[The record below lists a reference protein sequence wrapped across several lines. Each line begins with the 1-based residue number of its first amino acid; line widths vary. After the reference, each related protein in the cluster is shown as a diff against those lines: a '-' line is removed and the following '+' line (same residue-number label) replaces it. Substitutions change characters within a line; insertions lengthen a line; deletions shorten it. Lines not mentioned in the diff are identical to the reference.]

1 MHKSSRNAAKVGSG
15 ERRYASCRKGL
26 AGGLCIETACWGLVR
41 KGRKEKKKWH
51 SLIDKVWNWKNLNE
65 AWGKVKQNRGAGGID
80 EVSIEEFERNLE
92 QNLNEIQRLLRQDRY
107 KPNPVKRVYIPKP
120 DGKQRPL
127 GIPTIRDRVVQQALK
142 NVIEPIFEAEFRDSS
157 FGYRPGKS
165 AKQAIEQIE
174 TVRDE
179 GHEWVVDA
187 DIKAFFDTVNH
198 EKLID
203 AVAERIS
210 DGRVLR
216 LIRAF
221 LEANVMEEG
230 QERAKNIIGTPQG
243 GVISPLLAN
252 IYLHYFDER
261 MAELGYEV
269 VRYADDFLVLCGS
282 EEEAEEAISHVKE
295 ILEELE
301 LTLHPQK
308 TKIKNFSEGI
318 DFLGFT
324 VYVSHKVPQKEAVR
338 KYKEAV
344 RRATRRNLP
353 INLEMVIQG
362 LNPVVI
368 GWGNYFKIANVNWLY
383 KGLDGWTRMRLRA
396 FKEKRKSYNSNRRIL
411 NAFLRN
417 LGLKSLSTLLNPEW

>member
-1 MHKSSRNAAKVGSG
+1 MS
-15 ERRYASCRKGL
+15 
-26 AGGLCIETACWGLVR
+26 
-41 KGRKEKKKWH
+41 KKKKFH
-51 SLIDKVWNWKNLNE
+51 SLIDKVWNWRNLNE
-65 AWGKVKQNRGAGGID
+65 AWTKVKQNKGAGGID

-92 QNLNEIQRLLRQDRY
+92 QNLNEIQRQLRQDRY
-107 KPNPVKRVYIPKP
+107 VPKPVKRVYIPKP

-142 NVIEPIFEAEFRDSS
+142 NVIEPIFEAEFLDSS

-165 AKQAIEQIE
+165 AKQAIEQTE
-174 TVRDE
+174 ELRDE

-187 DIKAFFDTVNH
+187 DIKAFFDMVNH

-210 DGRVLR
+210 DGRILR
-216 LIRAF
+216 LIRSF
-221 LEANVMEEG
+221 LEADIMEQGLARNV
-230 QERAKNIIGTPQG
+230 IGTPQG

-282 EEEAEEAISHVKE
+282 EEEAQAALSHVKE
-295 ILEELE
+295 ILGELE
-301 LTLHPQK
+301 LTLHPEK
-308 TKIKNFSEGI
+308 TKIKNLAEGV

-324 VYVSHKVPQKEAVR
+324 VYISHKVPRKEAVR
-338 KYKEAV
+338 KFKDAV

-353 INLEMVIQG
+353 INLEMVIQR

-383 KGLDGWTRMRLRA
+383 KDLDGWTRMRLRA
-396 FKEKRKSYNSNRRIL
+396 FKEKRKSYNSNRRIT

-417 LGLKSLSTLLNPEW
+417 LGLKSLSTLLNLEW

>member
-1 MHKSSRNAAKVGSG
+1 
-15 ERRYASCRKGL
+15 
-26 AGGLCIETACWGLVR
+26 VR
-41 KGRKEKKKWH
+41 KERKKKRKWH
-51 SLIDKVWNWKNLNE
+51 TLIGKVWNWRNLNE
-65 AWGKVKQNRGAGGID
+65 AWEKVKQNRGAGGID
-80 EVSIEEFERNLE
+80 DVTIDEFERNLE
-92 QNLNEIQRLLRQDRY
+92 QNLNEIQRLLRQDSY
-107 KPNPVKRVYIPKP
+107 VPKPVKRVYIPKP
-120 DGKQRPL
+120 DGRQRPL

-142 NVIEPIFEAEFRDSS
+142 NVIEPIFEAEFLDSS

-203 AVAERIS
+203 AVA
-210 DGRVLR
+210 V
-216 LIRAF
+216 RAF
-221 LEANVMEEG
+221 LEADVMEGG
-230 QERAKNIIGTPQG
+230 QGRAKNVIGTPQG

-261 MAELGYEV
+261 MAELGFEV
-269 VRYADDFLVLCGS
+269 VRYADDVLVLCGS

-308 TKIKNFSEGI
+308 TKIKNFSEGV

-324 VYVSHKVPQKEAVR
+324 VYVSHKVPRKEAVR
-338 KYKEAV
+338 KYKDAV

-353 INLEMVIQG
+353 INLEMVIQR

-396 FKEKRKSYNSNRRIL
+396 FKEKRKSYLSNRRIL
-411 NAFLRN
+411 NDFLRN
-417 LGLKSLSTLLNPEW
+417 LGLKSLSSLLNPAW

>member
-1 MHKSSRNAAKVGSG
+1 MHGSSRRLAKVRSG
-15 ERRYASCRKGL
+15 ERRYVSRRKG
-26 AGGLCIETACWGLVR
+26 ACIEKACWRLVR
-41 KGRKEKKKWH
+41 KEQKKKYH

-92 QNLNEIQRLLRQDRY
+92 QNLNEIQRQLRQDRY
-107 KPNPVKRVYIPKP
+107 IPKPVKRVYIPKP
-120 DGKQRPL
+120 DGRQRPL

-142 NVIEPIFEAEFRDSS
+142 NVIEPIFEIEFSDSS

-165 AKQAIEQIE
+165 AKQAIAQIE
-174 TVRDE
+174 EVRDG

-187 DIKAFFDTVNH
+187 DIKAFFDMVNH

-210 DGRVLR
+210 DSRVLR
-216 LIRAF
+216 LIRSF
-221 LEANVMEEG
+221 LEADIMEQG
-230 QERAKNIIGTPQG
+230 QGLVRSVIGTPQG

-252 IYLHYFDER
+252 IYLHYLDEK
-261 MAELGYEV
+261 MTGLGYEV
-269 VRYADDFLVLCGS
+269 VRYADDVLVLCGS
-282 EEEAEEAISHVKE
+282 EEEANEALLHVKE
-295 ILEELE
+295 ILGELE
-301 LTLHPQK
+301 LTLHPDK
-308 TKIKNFSEGI
+308 TKIKNFSEGV

-324 VYVSHKVPQKEAVR
+324 IYIGHKVPRKEAV
-338 KYKEAV
+338 KEYKDAV
-344 RRATRRNLP
+344 RRATRRTLP
-353 INLEMVIQG
+353 INLEMVIQR

-383 KGLDGWTRMRLRA
+383 MRLDSWTRMRLRA
-396 FKEKRKSYNSNRRIL
+396 FKEKKKSYNSNRRIT
-411 NAFLRN
+411 NEFLRN

>member
-1 MHKSSRNAAKVGSG
+1 MS
-15 ERRYASCRKGL
+15 
-26 AGGLCIETACWGLVR
+26 
-41 KGRKEKKKWH
+41 KKKKCH
-51 SLIDKVWNWKNLNE
+51 SLIDKVWNWRNLNE
-65 AWGKVKQNRGAGGID
+65 AWEKVKQNRGAGGID
-80 EVSIEEFERNLE
+80 DVTIDEFERNLE
-92 QNLNEIQRLLRQDRY
+92 QNLNELQRLLKQDRY
-107 KPNPVKRVYIPKP
+107 KPNPVKRGYIPKP

-142 NVIEPIFEAEFRDSS
+142 NVIEPIFEAEFSGSS

-165 AKQAIEQIE
+165 AKQAIERIE
-174 TVRDE
+174 EVRDE

-221 LEANVMEEG
+221 LEADIMEQG
-230 QERAKNIIGTPQG
+230 QRLAKNVIGTPQG

-252 IYLHYFDER
+252 IYLHYFNER

-282 EEEAEEAISHVKE
+282 EEEAISHVKE

-308 TKIKNFSEGI
+308 TKIKNFSEG
-318 DFLGFT
+318 
-324 VYVSHKVPQKEAVR
+324 V
-338 KYKEAV
+338 
-344 RRATRRNLP
+344 
-353 INLEMVIQG
+353 
-362 LNPVVI
+362 
-368 GWGNYFKIANVNWLY
+368 
-383 KGLDGWTRMRLRA
+383 
-396 FKEKRKSYNSNRRIL
+396 
-411 NAFLRN
+411 
-417 LGLKSLSTLLNPEW
+417 

>member
-1 MHKSSRNAAKVGSG
+1 MSK
-15 ERRYASCRKGL
+15 
-26 AGGLCIETACWGLVR
+26 
-41 KGRKEKKKWH
+41 KKKWH
-51 SLIDKVWNWKNLNE
+51 SLIDKVWNWRNLNE
-65 AWGKVKQNRGAGGID
+65 AWEKVKQNRGAGGID
-80 EVSIEEFERNLE
+80 EVSMEEFERNIE

-142 NVIEPIFEAEFRDSS
+142 NVIEQIFEAEFSDSS

-165 AKQAIEQIE
+165 AKQAIERIE
-174 TVRDE
+174 AIRDE

-216 LIRAF
+216 LIRSF
-221 LEANVMEEG
+221 LKADIMEQG
-230 QERAKNIIGTPQG
+230 QGLAKNVIGTPQG

-252 IYLHYFDER
+252 IYLHYFDEK
-261 MAELGYEV
+261 MAGFGYEV
-269 VRYADDFLVLCGS
+269 VRYADDFLVLCKD
-282 EEEAEEAISHVKE
+282 EEEAREALNHVKE
-295 ILEELE
+295 ILGELE
-301 LTLHPQK
+301 LTLHPEK

-318 DFLGFT
+318 EFLGFT
-324 VYVSHKVPQKEAVR
+324 VYISHKVPRKEAIR
-338 KYKEAV
+338 KYKDAV

-353 INLEMVIQG
+353 INLEMVIRG
-362 LNPVVI
+362 LNPIVI

-396 FKEKRKSYNSNRRIL
+396 FKEKRKSYNSNRRIT
-411 NAFLRN
+411 NAFLEN
-417 LGLKSLSTLLNPEW
+417 LGLKSLTKLLNPKW

>member
-1 MHKSSRNAAKVGSG
+1 MRKSSSKSVKVSSR
-15 ERRYASCRKGL
+15 ERRYADCRNGL
-26 AGGLCIETACWGLVR
+26 SIEAIRWRLVR
-41 KGRKEKKKWH
+41 KEQKKKKHH

-65 AWGKVKQNRGAGGID
+65 AWEKVKQNRGAGGID
-80 EVSIEEFERNLE
+80 EVSIEEFDQNLE
-92 QNLNEIQRLLRQDRY
+92 QNLNEIQRMLKQDRY
-107 KPNPVKRVYIPKP
+107 KPKPVKRVNIPKP

-142 NVIEPIFEAEFRDSS
+142 NVIEPIFEAEFSDSS

-174 TVRDE
+174 EVRDE

-210 DGRVLR
+210 DGRVLK
-216 LIRAF
+216 LIKSF
-221 LEANVMEEG
+221 LEADIMGQGQGLVKNV
-230 QERAKNIIGTPQG
+230 IGTPQG

-269 VRYADDFLVLCGS
+269 IRYADDFLVLCES
-282 EEEAEEAISHVKE
+282 EVEAMEALSHVKE
-295 ILEELE
+295 ILGELE
-301 LTLHPQK
+301 LTLHPDK
-308 TKIKNFSEGI
+308 TKIKNFSEGV
-318 DFLGFT
+318 DFLGF
-324 VYVSHKVPQKEAVR
+324 VIHISHKVPRKEAVK
-338 KYKEAV
+338 KYKDAV
-344 RRATRRNLP
+344 RRVTRRNLP
-353 INLEMVIQG
+353 INLEMVIQR

-368 GWGNYFKIANVNWLY
+368 GWGNYFRIANVNWLY
-383 KGLDGWTRMRLRA
+383 KRLDSWTRMRLRA
-396 FKEKRKSYNSNRRIL
+396 FREKKKSYCSNCCIT
-411 NAFLRN
+411 NEFLQN

>member
-1 MHKSSRNAAKVGSG
+1 
-15 ERRYASCRKGL
+15 
-26 AGGLCIETACWGLVR
+26 
-41 KGRKEKKKWH
+41 
-51 SLIDKVWNWKNLNE
+51 
-65 AWGKVKQNRGAGGID
+65 
-80 EVSIEEFERNLE
+80 
-92 QNLNEIQRLLRQDRY
+92 
-107 KPNPVKRVYIPKP
+107 VYIPKP
-120 DGKQRPL
+120 NGKQRPFDF
-127 GIPTIRDRVVQQALK
+127 PTIRDRAVQQALK
-142 NVIEPIFEAEFRDSS
+142 NAIEPIFEAEFRDSS

-187 DIKAFFDTVNH
+187 DIKAFFDTDTVNH

-221 LEANVMEEG
+221 LEAAVMEEG
-230 QERAKNIIGTPQG
+230 QGLAKNDIGTPQG

-269 VRYADDFLVLCGS
+269 VRYADDFLVLYGS
-282 EEEAEEAISHVKE
+282 EEETEEAISHVKE

-308 TKIKNFSEGI
+308 TKIKNFSEGV

-324 VYVSHKVPQKEAVR
+324 VYVSHKVPRKEAVR
-338 KYKEAV
+338 KYKEAI

-353 INLEMVIQG
+353 INLEMVIQR
-362 LNPVVI
+362 LNPIVI

-417 LGLKSLSTLLNPEW
+417 LGSKSLSSLLNPEW